1 VRPEDVVA
9 GLEADLV
16 ALGAAE
22 SDLERDAEVAERTR
36 IERSSV
42 SLSDRLR
49 GTRDTVELATLGG
62 GRRAGRVREVGDGW
76 VLLAP
81 VPDSERVATT
91 EHLVV
96 LSSVV
101 AVRGLGR
108 AVGAAPALT
117 RALGSVLR
125 GWCRDRASVSV
136 LTTDGAM
143 VTGRA
148 AAAYAD
154 HLELSTGDGT
164 TVVVPFAAIAV
175 VSR

>member
-1 VRPEDVVA
+1 MRAEDVVA

-36 IERSSV
+36 IERSSI
-42 SLSDRLR
+42 SLADRLR
-49 GTRDTVELATLGG
+49 GAHDTVELATLGE
-62 GRRAGRVREVGDGW
+62 GRRAGHVSEVGDGW
-76 VLLAP
+76 VLLSSGP
-81 VPDSERVATT
+81 HGERVPSS

-108 AVGAAPALT
+108 AVGVAPGWL
-117 RALGSVLR
+117 RPLGSVLR
-125 GWCRDRASVSV
+125 GWCRDRTAVSV
-136 LTTDGAM
+136 LTTDGAVVAGM
-143 VTGRA
+143 A
-148 AAAYAD
+148 SAAYAD
-154 HLELSTGDGT
+154 HLELSSGDGA
-164 TVVVPFAAIAV
+164 TVVVPFAAMAV